1 MENSEKLRIASR
13 YKALLQAEDF
23 LITGTLALKLMGFN
37 IKSVKDLD
45 IILVKPKRSTL
56 DILQTLEDLDPPKNL
71 LNYPVVKMVDKQVFR
86 FMHGDL
92 SIDVFIKDNY
102 FKDTLQ
108 TGDGIKIAPLNHI
121 VEAKKSMRR
130 PKDVFQLLALRST
143 ILNDTE
149 LQSYLGVG
157 FQNTIIDTTLPFMS

>member
-1 MENSEKLRIASR
+1 MENNEKLRIASLC
-13 YKALLQAEDF
+13 KVLLQAEDF

-56 DILQTLEDLDPPKNL
+56 DILQTLENLYPPRNPST
-71 LNYPVVKMVDKQVFR
+71 YPVPMEAKQVFR
-86 FMHGDL
+86 FRHGDL

-121 VEAKKSMRR
+121 VEAKKSIRR

-157 FQNTIIDTTLPFMS
+157 FQNTIIDTTLPFIP

>member
-1 MENSEKLRIASR
+1 MENSEKLRIASLC
-13 YKALLQAEDF
+13 KVLLQAEDF

-56 DILQTLEDLDPPKNL
+56 DILQTLENLYPPRNPSPYL
-71 LNYPVVKMVDKQVFR
+71 VSMEAKQVFR
-86 FMHGDL
+86 FMHDGL
-92 SIDVFIKDNY
+92 SIDVFIKDSN
-102 FKDTLQ
+102 FKDALQ

-157 FQNTIIDTTLPFMS
+157 FQNTIIDTTLPFIP